1 MSTHSTMPRPKSQND
16 TKTSIDLPGA
26 WLDEAQ
32 RIADAMRKPGMSGLT
47 RADALRMAIRRGLDV
62 LAQELRIELA
72 PPEVPR
78 ARKR

>member
-1 MSTHSTMPRPKSQND
+1 MPRPRSQND

-32 RIADAMRKPGMSGLT
+32 AVAEAMRKPGMSGLS

-62 LAQELRIELA
+62 LEAELGIGPGHEK
-72 PPEVPR
+72 PR
-78 ARKR
+78 RR